1 MSAST
6 VKTGTEQFTKYI
18 NKYKDQEKTESS
30 EEYYHVNVVAD
41 AYNQGFSDG
50 KNSGK
55 KDFVEAIVKSKV
67 EKFIQKANQ
76 VYILSHNLITHLNEE
91 GYSASSLY
99 INMYPNCPKV
109 VLSISDEF
117 LLDDEFVEKAY
128 KKILENKAIF
138 TKLFSPSSLD
148 ISLISTEN
156 LDSKL
161 LKEDG
166 FGYEE
171 VLKSK

>member
-1 MSAST
+1 MSTTT
-6 VKTGTEQFTKYI
+6 VKTGTEQFSKYI
-18 NKYKDQEKTESS
+18 NKYKDQVKTESS

-41 AYNQGFSDG
+41 AYNKGFSDG
-50 KNSGK
+50 KNSGR

-76 VYILSHNLITHLNEE
+76 VYILSQNLITHLVKE
-91 GYSASSLY
+91 GYYASALY

-109 VLSISDEF
+109 VLSVNDEF
-117 LLDDEFVEKAY
+117 LLDDQFVEKAY
-128 KKILENKAIF
+128 EKILENKAIF

-148 ISLISTEN
+148 ISLISAEN
-156 LDSKL
+156 LDPKL

-171 VLKSK
+171 ILKTK

>member
-1 MSAST
+1 MSTTT
-6 VKTGTEQFTKYI
+6 VKSGTELFSKYI
-18 NKYKDQEKTESS
+18 NKYKDQVKTESS

-55 KDFVEAIVKSKV
+55 KDFVEAIVKGKV

-76 VYILSHNLITHLNEE
+76 VYILSQNLITHLVKQ
-91 GYSASSLY
+91 GYKADSLY

-117 LLDDEFVEKAY
+117 LLDDKFVETAY
-128 KKILENKAIF
+128 EKILENKGIF
-138 TKLFSPSSLD
+138 TKLFAPSSLD
-148 ISLISTEN
+148 ISLVSTEH
-156 LDSKL
+156 LDPKL

-171 VLKSK
+171 VLKAK